1 MQTNF
6 FKYFGE
12 RLLGKNSL
20 LLMRL
25 LEKKENLNEF
35 YIAKKTNLTI
45 NQVRNM
51 LYELS
56 SRGLVSF
63 TRKKDKRKGWFI
75 YYWTLN
81 KIKCLNFVENLMK
94 KEIEELKS
102 ELEKRKN
109 SRYYYCKRCNKEIT
123 EEQAL
128 EENFIC
134 GECGGIYELFN
145 NIEKIKEIENKI
157 LRRERDLKLIYEE
170 IEKLKEK
177 EMKKEKKVLKKEE
190 NKKKIKTKKIKKK

>member
-134 GECGGIYELFN
+134 EECGGIYELFN